1 MLSPARTRVRAV
13 SELDAA
19 SAAVQ
24 AALDAGARYADAR
37 VMHRRYESMN
47 ARNGEIDSLVQNS
60 DAGVGVRALVGS
72 GWGFFAVADLAA
84 SSVRRAGERAS
95 EIAAAS
101 ALVSHGEAA
110 LLPAH
115 AVTGSWS
122 SVCEVDPFEVSLAD
136 KGDLLVRATTT
147 IREHGADLAEG
158 QYQAWE
164 TKKWFVSSEG
174 HRIDQ
179 HIREVGGGIAATAIG
194 DGETQRRSYPAARG
208 QYGTRGWEL
217 IDELDLEA
225 HAARVGSEAREL
237 LTAPVC
243 PSGETTLILGGEQ
256 LALQIHESVGHAIE
270 LDRILGW
277 EAAYAGTS
285 WLDLAYLG
293 SLQYGSELMNIT
305 IDPTIPGA
313 LGSFGYDDEGT
324 PATPRDAVRN
334 GTWVGVLAGR
344 DSAAVAGLDYAG
356 SVRSE
361 GWARLP
367 MVRMTNVGLEP
378 GPHTFDEIIAATDD
392 GIYME
397 TNRSWSIDDRRLNF
411 QFGTEVGYE
420 VKNGQLGRLVRNP
433 TYTGIGPRFWASMDM
448 LSSEIVPWGTPNC
461 GKGQPGQVGHT
472 GHPAAPARFRN
483 VRVGVRA

>member
-1 MLSPARTRVRAV
+1 M

-19 SAAVQ
+19 EQAVA

-37 VMHRRYESMN
+37 VMHRRYESMT
-47 ARNGEIDSLVQNS
+47 ARNGDVDSVNQQADS
-60 DAGVGVRALVGS
+60 GIGVRALVGS
-72 GWGFFAVADLAA
+72 GWGFFATADLADR
-84 SSVRRAGERAS
+84 SVRDAGARAT

-101 ALVSHGEAA
+101 AVVSRPSEGLVPTEPVS
-110 LLPAH
+110 
-115 AVTGSWS
+115 GSWS
-122 SVCEVDPFEVSLAD
+122 SGCATDPFAVALST

-147 IREHGADLAEG
+147 MLEHGADLAEG
-158 QYQAWE
+158 LYQLWE
-164 TKKWFVSSEG
+164 TRKWFVSSEG
-174 HRIDQ
+174 HRLEQ
-179 HIREVGGGIAATAIG
+179 HLRESGAGIMATAIG

-208 QYGTRGWEL
+208 QYGTQGWEL
-217 IDELDLEA
+217 VDGLDLEG

-237 LTAPVC
+237 LTAPPC
-243 PSGETTLILGGEQ
+243 PSGETTLILGAEQ

-285 WLDLAYLG
+285 WLDLGQLG
-293 SLQYGSELMNIT
+293 SMTYGSELMNIT

-313 LGSFGYDDEGT
+313 LGSFGFDDEGT
-324 PATPRDAVRN
+324 PATAGDAVRD
-334 GTWVGVLAGR
+334 GIWVGVLAGR

-356 SVRSE
+356 SVRAD

-378 GPHTFDEIIAATDD
+378 GPHTFEEIVAATDD

-420 VKNGQLGRLVRNP
+420 VKHGQLGRLLRNP
-433 TYTGIGPRFWASMDM
+433 TYTGIGPRFWSSMDM
-448 LSSEIVPWGTPNC
+448 LSSETVAWGTPNC

-483 VRVGVRA
+483 VRVGVSA